1 MRYKAPQQLV
11 GMLKKP
17 PTELP
22 GLSAWYLP
30 MAGQRK
36 MFFFPLGLFSVY
48 FQVIVAFK
56 LLVLGERTFFKKM
69 RQESADGLMVNWW
82 FGELVV
88 WIPIGSPYERD
99 CYLGVPLESQTTGPQ
114 TINLTIISWNSFAQ
128 TSLMFPKVPQSSL
141 GIPSYPPPLNTTPV
155 RTLQVETL
163 LS

>member
-1 MRYKAPQQLV
+1 
-11 GMLKKP
+11 
-17 PTELP
+17 
-22 GLSAWYLP
+22 
-30 MAGQRK
+30 
-36 MFFFPLGLFSVY
+36 
-48 FQVIVAFK
+48 
-56 LLVLGERTFFKKM
+56 
-69 RQESADGLMVNWW
+69 MVNWW